1 MKNIFHFLTVN
12 IYHRILQLSFDNCF
26 AEFQFFL
33 KKNFTF
39 SIVFLFHTSFFL
51 KMIYSFRFYHS
62 AFNYQFLLQFQN
74 NKRHYQHNDNN
85 KRTTNNKQTKLI
97 LIYNHVILV
106 LFVVV
111 RNKEILTHPQ
121 KIVYFDVRKS
131 SRYIFCL
138 ARLRLV
144 GYHSFCRFVFSFF
157 FTS

>member
-1 MKNIFHFLTVN
+1 MKNIFHFLIVN
-12 IYHRILQLSFDNCF
+12 IYHRILLSFDNCF
-26 AEFQFFL
+26 AEFQFQFFL

-39 SIVFLFHTSFFL
+39 SIVSFLTQVFFEDDL
-51 KMIYSFRFYHS
+51 FVSIT
-62 AFNYQFLLQFQN
+62 LLSIINFCYN
-74 NKRHYQHNDNN
+74 FKIINDIINTM
-85 KRTTNNKQTKLI
+85 TTTNKQTKLI

-106 LFVVV
+106 FVVVVVVV

-121 KIVYFDVRKS
+121 NIVYFDVRKS